1 MQRLIGL
8 VEALGRPDV
17 VLVGDFMLDRWVYG
31 DSERLSQEAPV
42 PVLKVTGEETRTG
55 GAGNVAAGIAALGAK
70 VSCVGFVGNDDEGRQ
85 LRELL
90 AAAGPDPSPLIAL
103 DDRATI
109 VKTRYVGLAQH
120 KNPQQMLRVDRE
132 VTEPLA
138 SDVQERINSSFRELV
153 ASIPVVAL
161 QDHNKGL
168 LTDTTTPEIIAA
180 ARSADCKVVVDPALI
195 GDYGRYRGATLL
207 TPNRYE
213 ASLASG
219 IDIEDSLSLQ
229 QAGRKI
235 LEQTCAESVMITLD
249 KDGIFVLR
257 GDGADRRLPPQSR
270 SVYDGTGAGDAVLAA
285 VTVALGDA
293 WDLVD
298 AADLANIVGGLEVE
312 RFGVVPITREEV
324 LEELHRIMG
333 SRNEKIM
340 LREGLAEEIQRRKN
354 RGETVVF
361 TNGCFDLLHM
371 GHARFLQQARKL
383 GSCLIVGINSD
394 DSVRR
399 LKGPDRPVLS
409 QNERA
414 EMLASL
420 ECVDY
425 VTVFDEDTEIP
436 LLKALKPDLF
446 VKGGATPVVVGKD
459 AAEDIGTKVMTL
471 DLVEGISTTEIINR
485 IISRNDRS

>member
-1 MQRLIGL
+1 MQRLLDL
-8 VEALGRPDV
+8 VESLGRPGV

-42 PVLKVTGEETRTG
+42 PVLKVTDQEARAG

-70 VSCVGFVGNDDEGRQ
+70 VRCLGVIGQDREGED
-85 LRELL
+85 LTHLL
-90 AAAGPDPSPLIAL
+90 PPGADASSLIRLSA
-103 DDRATI
+103 RPTT

-120 KNPQQMLRVDRE
+120 KNPQQMLRVDKE
-132 VTEPLA
+132 A
-138 SDVQERINSSFRELV
+138 SESLPPDVQETVNSAFRKLL
-153 ASIPVVAL
+153 ADRPVVAL

-168 LTDTTTPEIIAA
+168 LTDTSTPEIIAA
-180 ARSADCKVVVDPALI
+180 GRKAGCEVVVDPALV
-195 GDYGRYRGATLL
+195 GDYSRYRGATLL

-219 IDIEDSLSLQ
+219 IDIEDSVSLER
-229 QAGRKI
+229 AARKI
-235 LEQTCAESVMITLD
+235 LEQTRAESIMITLD

-257 GDGADRRLPPQSR
+257 EGAEDRRLPPRSR

-285 VTVALGDA
+285 VTVAIGNG

-298 AADLANIVGGLEVE
+298 AADLANVVGGLEVE

-324 LEELHRIMG
+324 LEELRRIMG
-333 SRNEKIM
+333 LRGGKVI
-340 LREGLAEEIQRRKN
+340 LRERLVEEVQRRKN

-383 GSCLIVGINSD
+383 GSCLVVAINSD
-394 DSVRR
+394 DGVRR
-399 LKGPDRPVLS
+399 LKGSDRPVIG

-414 EMLASL
+414 EMLGSL

-425 VTVFDEDTEIP
+425 VTIFEEDTEIP
-436 LLKALKPDLF
+436 LLKVLKPDLF
-446 VKGGATPVVVGKD
+446 VKGGTTPVLVGKE
-459 AAEDIGTKVMTL
+459 AAEDVGTKVMTL
-471 DLVEGISTTEIINR
+471 DLIQGLSTTEIINR
-485 IISRNDRS
+485 IINRNEGT